1 MINKD
6 IEKIIERVQ
15 SDSNKKTERYL
26 GILQEQTKD
35 GFKIVK
41 EGVDSINQR
50 LDVVQSDIEI
60 MKSDIGIIKTDLK
73 QKVDRTEFATLE
85 RRVVRLESKVK

>member
-1 MINKD
+1 MANKD
-6 IEKIIERVQ
+6 IEKIIEKVQ
-15 SDSNKKTERYL
+15 SDSDKKTERYL

-41 EGVDSINQR
+41 EGMEGINQR

-60 MKSDIGIIKTDLK
+60 IKNNLV
-73 QKVDRTEFATLE
+73 QKVDRYEFESLVSRVSIVE
-85 RRVVRLESKVK
+85 RKVMH

>member
-60 MKSDIGIIKTDLK
+60 IKNNLN
-73 QKVDRTEFATLE
+73 QKVDRYELM
-85 RRVVRLESKVK
+85 RNK